1 MKRELCSCWREWERL
16 FFAGSGIQCSCLH
29 FLLLWIKDWTELEQ
43 RQRWRLRRHCT
54 PFSRPP
60 RPASTRLTSPPS
72 ALRLFAFGI
81 SKWNDCFAIVIQ
93 RVLILLG
100 GNTSPLFYTLLLEPS
115 QLDFSAHGYD
125 EKNCKCGKLL
135 VSHFDITVHMN
146 LSWNCFIPTV

>member
-1 MKRELCSCWREWERL
+1 MSDSSLLLPKIPIIEPEQKLEHLQALTHICIHTHIYTHLSRSAHYWTSEVKRELCSCWREWERL

-60 RPASTRLTSPPS
+60 RPASMRLTSPPS

-100 GNTSPLFYTLLLEPS
+100 R
-115 QLDFSAHGYD
+115 
-125 EKNCKCGKLL
+125 
-135 VSHFDITVHMN
+135 
-146 LSWNCFIPTV
+146 